1 MMSDDVI
8 SGVEELVENDTI
20 PDEFVSYFEYT
31 YIGISR
37 GRGVN
42 KKRSSPLFPVSIW
55 NMHSKVCDASQRTNN
70 G

>member
-1 MMSDDVI
+1 MFCCSYSFLPYDDVI
-8 SGVEELVENDTI
+8 SGFEKLVENDTI

-42 KKRSSPLFPVSIW
+42 KKRSSPFVPDL
-55 NMHSKVCDASQRTNN
+55 NL
-70 G
+70 